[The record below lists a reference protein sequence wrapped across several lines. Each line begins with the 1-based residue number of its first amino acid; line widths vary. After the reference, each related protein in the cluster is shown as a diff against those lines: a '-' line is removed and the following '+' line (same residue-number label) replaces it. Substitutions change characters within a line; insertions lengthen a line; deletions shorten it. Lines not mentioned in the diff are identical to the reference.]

1 MTTSTAN
8 DSSGGAPRARG
19 LRFLAILPVLFM
31 LLGLACLAVLDR
43 SLDKQREQFSQ
54 RISAE
59 RNSIEP
65 LTSIRRDTR
74 KTYVTLLERWLA
86 PPQDRP
92 KLEKGL
98 QEQTTALLRL
108 SQDFLQG
115 TALTPAEHQHRAALA
130 ADITAWIAFIDQILG
145 SAAGREMAPEAREH
159 LDTIDRHSDAI
170 LTVTL
175 DGANQDAAW
184 ESLNQKDDWSHVAIV
199 VLLALLLI
207 YLLVWHL
214 RSLAAR
220 KVAEVHRQQQQQEEQ
235 SQMLERMVRE
245 RTAELV
251 AANHELSQSTS
262 LLRESEKRF
271 QTTFEQAAIGMAIVG
286 PDGKMI
292 QVNRRLC
299 AMVGYTA
306 DELLTLRFQD
316 LTHPD
321 DLPADLVALRA
332 MRSGEMASFSRC
344 KRYVHKDGDIVWI
357 KLAVATVR
365 DEAGHKLDYF
375 VSAFEDITEA
385 KRSEAALQESEE
397 KFRRLFDS
405 AHDAIM
411 TLEPP
416 TWKFTDG
423 NPATLA
429 MFKAK
434 SVADFTLRGPYDL
447 SPEKQ
452 PDGRASGDA
461 AMEGIMAAM
470 REGSAYFEWTH
481 KRIDGE
487 EFPTTVLL
495 TRMEQGGKPF
505 LQATVRDISKQR
517 QLEIDLGHARKLE
530 AVGQLAAGIAHEI
543 NTPAQ
548 FVGDGVHFLR
558 EAFAGYQRL
567 VGQYRRAVEVLET
580 AGAQQALVS
589 EIREIEEDIDLSYL
603 EANVPGSFESC
614 HDGISRITTIVRAM
628 KEFAHPDQR
637 EKGDANLNQALR
649 TTLAVAKNEYKY
661 VADVTTELGDLPPVL
676 CHVGDLNQVFLNLI
690 VNAAHAIGDVVGKSG
705 GKGTIRIT
713 TSQEGDSVRIDI
725 ADTGAGIP
733 EAIRPRIFDP
743 FFTTKEVGQGT
754 GQGLSIARSIVVT
767 KHHGSLTFESEVG
780 KGTTFTIRLPIGDSS
795 NLQGGA

>member
-1 MTTSTAN
+1 
-8 DSSGGAPRARG
+8 
-19 LRFLAILPVLFM
+19 M
-31 LLGLACLAVLDR
+31 LLGLACLAVLDC
-43 SLDKQREQFSQ
+43 SLDKQREQLSQ

-65 LTSIRRDTR
+65 VTSIRRDTR

-86 PPQDRP
+86 PLQDRP

-98 QEQTTALLRL
+98 HEQTAGLLRL
-108 SQDFLQG
+108 SQDFLQA
-115 TALTPAEHQHRAALA
+115 TALTPAEHQHRAVLA

-235 SQMLERMVRE
+235 SQMLDCMVRE

-251 AANHELSQSTS
+251 AANHELSQST
-262 LLRESEKRF
+262 LRLRESERRF
-271 QTTFEQAAIGMAIVG
+271 QSTFEQAAIGMAIVG
-286 PDGKMI
+286 ADGKML

-299 AMVGYTA
+299 EIVGYTE

-316 LTHPD
+316 VTHPD
-321 DLPADLVALRA
+321 DLAADLEPHRAL
-332 MRSGEMASFSRC
+332 RSGELASYSRH
-344 KRYVHKDGDIVWI
+344 KRYVRKDGDIVWI
-357 KLAVATVR
+357 NLAVATVR
-365 DEAGHKLDYF
+365 DESGKKLDYF
-375 VSAFEDITEA
+375 VSAFEDITAA
-385 KRSEAALQESEE
+385 KRAEVALQESEE

-416 TWKFTDG
+416 TWRFTDA

-434 SVADFTLRGPYDL
+434 DVADFTSHGPYDL

-452 PDGRASGDA
+452 PDGRTSGDA
-461 AMEGIMAAM
+461 ARAM
-470 REGSAYFEWTH
+470 IDTAMSEGSAFFEWTH
-481 KRIDGE
+481 KRIDGQ
-487 EFPTTVLL
+487 EFPATVLL
-495 TRMEQGGKPF
+495 TRMERGGQQF
-505 LQATVRDISKQR
+505 LQSTVRDMSKQK
-517 QLEIDLGHARKLE
+517 QLELELGHARKLE

-548 FVGDGVHFLR
+548 YVGDGVHFLK
-558 EAFAGYQRL
+558 EAFEGYQRL
-567 VGQYRRAVEVLET
+567 VSQYRRAVEVLAT
-580 AGAQQALVS
+580 AGGQDALVS
-589 EIREIEEDIDLSYL
+589 EIRAIEEDIDIAYL
-603 EANVPGSFESC
+603 DANVPGSFESC
-614 HDGISRITTIVRAM
+614 QDGISRITTIVRAM
-628 KEFAHPDQR
+628 KEFAHPDQT
-637 EKGDANLNQALR
+637 EMAPADLNQALQ

-661 VADVTTELGDLPPVL
+661 VADVATEFGDLPPVL

-690 VNAAHAIGDVVGKSG
+690 VNAAHAIGDVVGQGG

-713 TSQEGDSVRIDI
+713 ACREGDLARIDI
-725 ADTGAGIP
+725 ADTGSGIP
-733 EAIRPRIFDP
+733 EAIRSRIFDP
-743 FFTTKEVGQGT
+743 FFTTKEVGKGS
-754 GQGLSIARSIVVT
+754 GQGLAIARSIVVT
-767 KHHGSLTFESEVG
+767 KHHGSLTFESELG
-780 KGTTFTIRLPIGDSS
+780 KGTTFTIRLPIAGERDS
-795 NLQGGA
+795 A

>member
-1 MTTSTAN
+1 
-8 DSSGGAPRARG
+8 
-19 LRFLAILPVLFM
+19 M
-31 LLGLACLAVLDR
+31 LLGLACLAVLDC
-43 SLDKQREQFSQ
+43 SLDKQREQLSQ

-65 LTSIRRDTR
+65 VTSIRRDTR

-86 PPQDRP
+86 PLQDRP

-98 QEQTTALLRL
+98 HEQTAGLLRL
-108 SQDFLQG
+108 SQDFLQA
-115 TALTPAEHQHRAALA
+115 TALTPAEHQHRAVLA

-235 SQMLERMVRE
+235 SQMLDCMVRE

-251 AANHELSQSTS
+251 AANHELSQST
-262 LLRESEKRF
+262 LRLRESERRF
-271 QTTFEQAAIGMAIVG
+271 QSTFEQAAIGMAIVG
-286 PDGKMI
+286 ADGKML

-299 AMVGYTA
+299 EIVGYTE

-316 LTHPD
+316 VTHPD
-321 DLPADLVALRA
+321 DLAADLEPHRAL
-332 MRSGEMASFSRC
+332 RSGELASYSRH
-344 KRYVHKDGDIVWI
+344 KRYVRKDGDIVWI
-357 KLAVATVR
+357 NLAVATVR
-365 DEAGHKLDYF
+365 DESGKKLDYF
-375 VSAFEDITEA
+375 VSAFEDITAA
-385 KRSEAALQESEE
+385 KRAEVALQESEE

-416 TWKFTDG
+416 TWRFTDA

-434 SVADFTLRGPYDL
+434 DVADFTSHGPYDL

-452 PDGRASGDA
+452 PDGRTSGDA
-461 AMEGIMAAM
+461 ARAM
-470 REGSAYFEWTH
+470 IDTAMSEGSAFFEWTH
-481 KRIDGE
+481 KRIDGQ
-487 EFPTTVLL
+487 EFPATVLL
-495 TRMEQGGKPF
+495 TRMERGGQQF
-505 LQATVRDISKQR
+505 LQSTVRDMSKQK
-517 QLEIDLGHARKLE
+517 QLELELGHARKLE

-548 FVGDGVHFLR
+548 YVGDGVHFLK
-558 EAFAGYQRL
+558 EAFEGYQRL
-567 VGQYRRAVEVLET
+567 VSQYRRAVEVLAT
-580 AGAQQALVS
+580 AGGQDALVS
-589 EIREIEEDIDLSYL
+589 EIRAIEEDIDIAYL
-603 EANVPGSFESC
+603 DANVPGSFESC
-614 HDGISRITTIVRAM
+614 QDGISRITTIVRAM
-628 KEFAHPDQR
+628 KEFAHPDQT
-637 EKGDANLNQALR
+637 EMAPADLNQALQ

-661 VADVTTELGDLPPVL
+661 VADVATEFGDLPPVL

-690 VNAAHAIGDVVGKSG
+690 VNAAHAIGDVVGQGG

-713 TSQEGDSVRIDI
+713 ACREDDLARIDI
-725 ADTGAGIP
+725 ADTGSGIP

-743 FFTTKEVGQGT
+743 FFTTKEVGKGS
-754 GQGLSIARSIVVT
+754 GQGLAIARSIVVT

-780 KGTTFTIRLPIGDSS
+780 KGTTFTIRLPIAGERDS
-795 NLQGGA
+795 A

>member
-1 MTTSTAN
+1 MTRSVAG
-8 DSSGGAPRARG
+8 DSSEGAPRARG
-19 LRFLAILPVLFM
+19 LRRLAVLPVLFM
-31 LLGLACLAVLDR
+31 LLGLACLAVLDC
-43 SLDKQREQFSQ
+43 SLDKQREQLSQ

-65 LTSIRRDTR
+65 LTSLRRDTR

-92 KLEKGL
+92 KFEKGL
-98 QEQTTALLRL
+98 QEQTAALLRS

-115 TALTPAEHQHRAALA
+115 TALTPAGRQHRAALA

-145 SAAGREMAPEAREH
+145 SAAGQEMAPEAREH
-159 LDTIDRHSDAI
+159 LDTIDRHCSAV
-170 LTVTL
+170 LTVTV

-184 ESLNQKDDWSHVAIV
+184 ESLNQKDNWSHVAIV
-199 VLLALLLI
+199 ALLALLLA
-207 YLLVWHL
+207 YLLVWYL
-214 RSLAAR
+214 RKLAAR
-220 KVAEVHRQQQQQEEQ
+220 KVAEVHRRQQQQEEQ
-235 SQMLERMVRE
+235 GQMLEHMVRE

-251 AANHELSQSTS
+251 AANHELSQSA
-262 LLRESEKRF
+262 LQLHESERRF

-286 PDGKMI
+286 PDGKML

-299 AMVGYTA
+299 EIIGYTA

-316 LTHPD
+316 ITHPD
-321 DLPADLVALRA
+321 DLPADLVAIRA
-332 MRSGEMASFSRC
+332 LRSGEMASHSRC
-344 KRYVHKDGDIVWI
+344 KRYVRKDGDIVWI

-365 DEAGHKLDYF
+365 DESGKKLDYF
-375 VSAFEDITEA
+375 VLAFEDITEA
-385 KRSEAALQESEE
+385 RRAEKALQESEE

-405 AHDAIM
+405 AHDALM

-416 TWKFTDG
+416 FWRFTDG

-434 SVADFTLRGPYDL
+434 SVADFTSHGPDDL

-452 PDGRASGDA
+452 PDGRASGDVA
-461 AMEGIMAAM
+461 PEMIGKAM
-470 REGSAYFEWTH
+470 REGSACFEWMH
-481 KRIDGE
+481 KRIDGQ

-495 TRMEQGGKPF
+495 TRMEQGGRPF
-505 LQATVRDISKQR
+505 LQATVRDISKEK
-517 QLEIDLGHARKLE
+517 QLELELGHAHKLE

-567 VGQYRRAVEVLET
+567 VGQYRRAVEILET
-580 AGAQQALVS
+580 AGAQQALIS
-589 EIREIEEDIDLSYL
+589 EIRETEEEIDLAYL

-614 HDGISRITTIVRAM
+614 QDGINRITTIVRAM
-628 KEFAHPDQR
+628 KDFAHPDQR
-637 EKGDANLNQALR
+637 EKASADLNQALR

-690 VNAAHAIGDVVGKSG
+690 VNAAHAIGDVVGQGG
-705 GKGTIRIT
+705 GKGTIRIKT
-713 TSQEGDSVRIDI
+713 LREGDQVRIDI

-743 FFTTKEVGQGT
+743 FFTTKEVGKGT

-767 KHHGSLTFESEVG
+767 KHRGSLTFESEVG
-780 KGTTFTIRLPIGDSS
+780 KGTTFTIQLPIGGERDS
-795 NLQGGA
+795 A

>member
-1 MTTSTAN
+1 MTTSVAS

-19 LRFLAILPVLFM
+19 LRRLAVLPVLFM
-31 LLGLACLAVLDR
+31 LLGLACLAVLDC
-43 SLDKQREQFSQ
+43 SLDKQREQLSQ

-65 LTSIRRDTR
+65 VTSIRRDTR

-86 PPQDRP
+86 PLQDRP

-98 QEQTTALLRL
+98 HEQTAGLLRL
-108 SQDFLQG
+108 SQDFLQA
-115 TALTPAEHQHRAALA
+115 TALTPAEHQHRAVLA

-235 SQMLERMVRE
+235 SQMLDCMVRE

-251 AANHELSQSTS
+251 AANHELSQST
-262 LLRESEKRF
+262 LRLRESERRF
-271 QTTFEQAAIGMAIVG
+271 QSTFEQAAIGMAIVG
-286 PDGKMI
+286 ADGKML

-299 AMVGYTA
+299 EIVGYTE

-316 LTHPD
+316 VTHPD
-321 DLPADLVALRA
+321 DLAADLEPHRAL
-332 MRSGEMASFSRC
+332 RSGELASYSRH
-344 KRYVHKDGDIVWI
+344 KRYVRKDGDIVWI
-357 KLAVATVR
+357 NLAVATVR
-365 DEAGHKLDYF
+365 DESGKKLDYF
-375 VSAFEDITEA
+375 VSAFEDITAA
-385 KRSEAALQESEE
+385 KRAEVALQESEE

-416 TWKFTDG
+416 TWRFTDA

-434 SVADFTLRGPYDL
+434 DVADFTSHGPYDL

-452 PDGRASGDA
+452 PDGRTSGDA
-461 AMEGIMAAM
+461 ARAM
-470 REGSAYFEWTH
+470 IDTAMSEGSAFFEWTH
-481 KRIDGE
+481 KRIDGQ
-487 EFPTTVLL
+487 EFPATVLL
-495 TRMEQGGKPF
+495 TRMERGGQQF
-505 LQATVRDISKQR
+505 LQSTVRDMSKQK
-517 QLEIDLGHARKLE
+517 QLELELGHARKLE

-548 FVGDGVHFLR
+548 YVGDGVHFLK
-558 EAFAGYQRL
+558 EAFEGYQRL
-567 VGQYRRAVEVLET
+567 VSQYRRAVEVLAT
-580 AGAQQALVS
+580 AGGQDALVS
-589 EIREIEEDIDLSYL
+589 EIRAIEEDIDIAYL
-603 EANVPGSFESC
+603 DANVPGSFESC
-614 HDGISRITTIVRAM
+614 QDGISRITTIVRAM
-628 KEFAHPDQR
+628 KEFAHPDQT
-637 EKGDANLNQALR
+637 EMAPADLNQALQ

-661 VADVTTELGDLPPVL
+661 VADVATEFGDLPSVL

-690 VNAAHAIGDVVGKSG
+690 VNAAHAIGDVVSKGG
-705 GKGTIRIT
+705 GKGAIRIT
-713 TSQEGDSVRIDI
+713 TCREGDLARIDI
-725 ADTGAGIP
+725 ADTGSGIP
-733 EAIRPRIFDP
+733 ETIRSRIFDP
-743 FFTTKEVGQGT
+743 FFTTKEVGKGS
-754 GQGLSIARSIVVT
+754 GQGLAIARSIVVT
-767 KHHGSLTFESEVG
+767 KHHGSLTFESELG
-780 KGTTFTIRLPIGDSS
+780 KGTTFTIRLPIAGERDS
-795 NLQGGA
+795 A

>member
-1 MTTSTAN
+1 VAS

-19 LRFLAILPVLFM
+19 LRRLAVLPVLFM
-31 LLGLACLAVLDR
+31 LLGLACLAVLDC
-43 SLDKQREQFSQ
+43 SLDKQREQLSQ

-65 LTSIRRDTR
+65 VTSIRRDTR

-86 PPQDRP
+86 PLQDRP

-98 QEQTTALLRL
+98 HEQTAGLLRL
-108 SQDFLQG
+108 SQDFLQA
-115 TALTPAEHQHRAALA
+115 TALTPAEHQHRAVLA

-235 SQMLERMVRE
+235 SQMLDCMVRE

-251 AANHELSQSTS
+251 AANHELSQST
-262 LLRESEKRF
+262 LRLRESERRF
-271 QTTFEQAAIGMAIVG
+271 QSTFEQAAIGMAIVG
-286 PDGKMI
+286 ADGKML

-299 AMVGYTA
+299 EIVGYTE

-316 LTHPD
+316 VTHPD
-321 DLPADLVALRA
+321 DLAADLEPHRAL
-332 MRSGEMASFSRC
+332 RSGELASYSRH
-344 KRYVHKDGDIVWI
+344 KRYVRKDGDIVWI
-357 KLAVATVR
+357 NLAVATVR
-365 DEAGHKLDYF
+365 DESGKKLDYF
-375 VSAFEDITEA
+375 VSAFEDITAA
-385 KRSEAALQESEE
+385 KRAEVALQESEE

-416 TWKFTDG
+416 TWRFTDA

-434 SVADFTLRGPYDL
+434 DVADFTSHGPYDL

-452 PDGRASGDA
+452 PDGRTSGDA
-461 AMEGIMAAM
+461 ARAM
-470 REGSAYFEWTH
+470 IDTAMSEGSAFFEWTH
-481 KRIDGE
+481 KRIDGQ
-487 EFPTTVLL
+487 EFPATVLL
-495 TRMEQGGKPF
+495 TRMERGGQQF
-505 LQATVRDISKQR
+505 LQSTVRDMSKQK
-517 QLEIDLGHARKLE
+517 QLELELGHARKLE

-548 FVGDGVHFLR
+548 YVGDGVHFLK
-558 EAFAGYQRL
+558 EAFEGYQRL
-567 VGQYRRAVEVLET
+567 VSQYRRAVEVLAT
-580 AGAQQALVS
+580 AGGQDALVS
-589 EIREIEEDIDLSYL
+589 EIRAIEEDIDIAYL
-603 EANVPGSFESC
+603 DANVPGSFESC
-614 HDGISRITTIVRAM
+614 QDGISRITTIVRAM
-628 KEFAHPDQR
+628 KEFAHPDQT
-637 EKGDANLNQALR
+637 EMAPADLNQALQ

-661 VADVTTELGDLPPVL
+661 VADVATEFGDLPPVL

-690 VNAAHAIGDVVGKSG
+690 VNAAHAIGDVVGQGG

-713 TSQEGDSVRIDI
+713 ACREGDLARIDI
-725 ADTGAGIP
+725 ADTGSGIP
-733 EAIRPRIFDP
+733 EAIRSRIFDP
-743 FFTTKEVGQGT
+743 FFTTKEVGKGS
-754 GQGLSIARSIVVT
+754 GQGLAIARSIVVT
-767 KHHGSLTFESEVG
+767 KHHGSLTFESELG
-780 KGTTFTIRLPIGDSS
+780 KGTTFTIRLPIAGERDS
-795 NLQGGA
+795 A

>member
-1 MTTSTAN
+1 LQ
-8 DSSGGAPRARG
+8 R
-19 LRFLAILPVLFM
+19 LAVLPVLFM
-31 LLGLACLAVLDR
+31 LLGLACLAVLDC
-43 SLDKQREQFSQ
+43 SLDKQREQLSQ

-65 LTSIRRDTR
+65 VTSIRRDTR

-86 PPQDRP
+86 PLQDRP

-98 QEQTTALLRL
+98 HEQTAGLLRL
-108 SQDFLQG
+108 SQDFLQA
-115 TALTPAEHQHRAALA
+115 TALTPAEHQHRAVLA

-235 SQMLERMVRE
+235 SQMLDCMVRE

-251 AANHELSQSTS
+251 AANHELSQST
-262 LLRESEKRF
+262 LRLRESERRF
-271 QTTFEQAAIGMAIVG
+271 QSTFEQAAIGMAIVG
-286 PDGKMI
+286 ADGKML

-299 AMVGYTA
+299 EIVGYTE

-316 LTHPD
+316 VTHPD
-321 DLPADLVALRA
+321 DLAADLEPHRAL
-332 MRSGEMASFSRC
+332 RSGELASYSRH
-344 KRYVHKDGDIVWI
+344 KRYVRKDGDIVWI
-357 KLAVATVR
+357 NLAVATVR
-365 DEAGHKLDYF
+365 DESGKKLDYF
-375 VSAFEDITEA
+375 VSAFEDITAA
-385 KRSEAALQESEE
+385 KRAEVALQESEE

-416 TWKFTDG
+416 TWRFTDA

-434 SVADFTLRGPYDL
+434 DVADFTSHGPYDL

-452 PDGRASGDA
+452 PDGRTSGDA
-461 AMEGIMAAM
+461 ARAM
-470 REGSAYFEWTH
+470 IDTAMSEGSAFFEWTH
-481 KRIDGE
+481 KRIDGQ
-487 EFPTTVLL
+487 EFPATVLL
-495 TRMEQGGKPF
+495 TRMERGGQQF
-505 LQATVRDISKQR
+505 LQSTVRDMSKQK
-517 QLEIDLGHARKLE
+517 QLELELGHARKLE

-548 FVGDGVHFLR
+548 YVGDGVHFLK
-558 EAFAGYQRL
+558 EAFEGYQRL
-567 VGQYRRAVEVLET
+567 VSQYRRAVEVLAT
-580 AGAQQALVS
+580 AGGQDALVS
-589 EIREIEEDIDLSYL
+589 EIRAIEEDIDIAYL
-603 EANVPGSFESC
+603 DANVPGSFESC
-614 HDGISRITTIVRAM
+614 QDGISRITTIVRAM
-628 KEFAHPDQR
+628 KEFAHPDQT
-637 EKGDANLNQALR
+637 EMAPADLNQALQ

-661 VADVTTELGDLPPVL
+661 VADVATEFGDLPPVL

-690 VNAAHAIGDVVGKSG
+690 VNAAHAIGDVVGQGG

-713 TSQEGDSVRIDI
+713 ACREDDLARIDI
-725 ADTGAGIP
+725 ADTGSGIP

-743 FFTTKEVGQGT
+743 FFTTKEVGKGS
-754 GQGLSIARSIVVT
+754 GQGLAIARSIVVT

-780 KGTTFTIRLPIGDSS
+780 KGTTFTIRLPIAGERDS
-795 NLQGGA
+795 A

>member
-1 MTTSTAN
+1 
-8 DSSGGAPRARG
+8 
-19 LRFLAILPVLFM
+19 M
-31 LLGLACLAVLDR
+31 LLGLAYLAVLDR
-43 SLDKQREQFSQ
+43 SLDKQREQLSQ

-65 LTSIRRDTR
+65 VTSIRRDTR
-74 KTYVTLLERWLA
+74 RTYVTLLERWLA

-98 QEQTTALLRL
+98 QEQTAALLRL

-115 TALTPAEHQHRAALA
+115 TALTPAEHQHRAALE
-130 ADITAWIAFIDQILG
+130 ADITAWIAFIDRILG
-145 SAAGREMAPEAREH
+145 SAAGQEMTREAREH
-159 LDTIDRHSDAI
+159 LDTIDRHCSAI
-170 LTVTL
+170 LAVTL

-184 ESLNQKDDWSHVAIV
+184 ESLNQKDNWSHVAIV
-199 VLLALLLI
+199 VLLALLLA
-207 YLLVWHL
+207 YLLVWYL
-214 RSLAAR
+214 RELAAR
-220 KVAEVHRQQQQQEEQ
+220 KVAQVHRQQQQQEEQ
-235 SQMLERMVRE
+235 SQMLECMVRE

-262 LLRESEKRF
+262 LLRESERRF

-321 DLPADLVALRA
+321 DLAADLGPHRAL
-332 MRSGEMASFSRC
+332 RSGELASYSRR
-344 KRYVHKDGDIVWI
+344 KRYIRKNGDIVWI

-405 AHDAIM
+405 AHDALM

-416 TWKFTDG
+416 TWRFTDG
-423 NPATLA
+423 NPAALA

-434 SVADFTLRGPYDL
+434 SVAEFTSRGPYDL

-452 PDGRASGDA
+452 PDGHASGDGA
-461 AMEGIMAAM
+461 LEMIGTAM

-481 KRIDGE
+481 KRIDGQ
-487 EFPTTVLL
+487 EFPTTVLM

-505 LQATVRDISKQR
+505 LHATVRDISKEK
-517 QLEIDLGHARKLE
+517 QLELELGHAHKLE

-558 EAFAGYQRL
+558 EAFEGYQRL
-567 VGQYRRAVEVLET
+567 VGHYRHAVEALAT
-580 AGAQQALVS
+580 AGGQQALVS
-589 EIREIEEDIDLSYL
+589 EIRAMEEDIDLTYL

-614 HDGISRITTIVRAM
+614 QDGISRITTIVRAM

-637 EKGDANLNQALR
+637 EKASADLNQALS

-661 VADVTTELGDLPPVL
+661 VADVATELGDLPPVL

-690 VNAAHAIGDVVGKSG
+690 VNAAHAIGDVVGQGG
-705 GKGTIRIT
+705 GKGTIRIK
-713 TSQEGDSVRIDI
+713 TSQEGDLVRIDI

-743 FFTTKEVGQGT
+743 FFTTKEVGKGT
-754 GQGLSIARSIVVT
+754 GQGLSIARSIVMT
-767 KHHGSLTFESEVG
+767 KHNGSLTFESEVG

-795 NLQGGA
+795 NLQSGA

>member
-1 MTTSTAN
+1 
-8 DSSGGAPRARG
+8 
-19 LRFLAILPVLFM
+19 LPVL
-31 LLGLACLAVLDR
+31 LGLGIVGLAVPDR
-43 SLDKQREQFSQ
+43 SFDNQREQLS
-54 RISAE
+54 RRLLVE
-59 RNSIEP
+59 RNNIEP
-65 LTSIRRDTR
+65 LTSIRRDAR
-74 KTYVTLLERWLA
+74 KTYVALLEGWLA
-86 PPQDRP
+86 PSQQWP
-92 KLEKGL
+92 KLANGL
-98 QEQTTALLRL
+98 QSETAALLL
-108 SQDFLQG
+108 SARDFLQG
-115 TALTPAEHQHRAALA
+115 IALTTAEHRQRAALA
-130 ADITAWIAFIDQILG
+130 TDLAAWSAFIG
-145 SAAGREMAPEAREH
+145 RVVESAAGPEMGQQAREH
-159 LDTIDRHSDAI
+159 LAKIDRDCTAI
-170 LTVTL
+170 LT
-175 DGANQDAAW
+175 ANIDDASQDDAAR
-184 ESLNQKDDWSHVAIV
+184 EALNRKDGRGHVAIV
-199 VLLALLLI
+199 VLLALLLV
-207 YLLVWHL
+207 YLLVWYL
-214 RSLAAR
+214 RNLTTKMVTQA
-220 KVAEVHRQQQQQEEQ
+220 HRRQQEEQ
-235 SQMLERMVRE
+235 SRILERMVRE

-262 LLRESEKRF
+262 LLRESERRF

-286 PDGKMI
+286 PDGKLI

-306 DELLTLRFQD
+306 DELLTLRFHD

-321 DLPADLVALRA
+321 DLAADLVSLRA
-332 MRSGEMASFSRC
+332 MRSGEMTSYSRC
-344 KRYVHKDGDIVWI
+344 KRYVRKDGDIVWI

-405 AHDAIM
+405 AHDALM

-416 TWKFTDG
+416 TWRFTDG
-423 NPATLA
+423 NPAALA

-434 SVADFTLRGPYDL
+434 SVAEFTSRGPYDL

-452 PDGRASGDA
+452 PDGHASGDGA
-461 AMEGIMAAM
+461 LEMIGTAM

-481 KRIDGE
+481 KRIDGQ
-487 EFPTTVLL
+487 EFPTTVLM

-505 LQATVRDISKQR
+505 LHATVRDISKEK
-517 QLEIDLGHARKLE
+517 QLELELGHAHKLE

-558 EAFAGYQRL
+558 EAFEGYQRL
-567 VGQYRRAVEVLET
+567 VGHYRHAVEALAT
-580 AGAQQALVS
+580 AGGQQALVS
-589 EIREIEEDIDLSYL
+589 EIRAMEEDIDLTYL

-614 HDGISRITTIVRAM
+614 QDGISRITTIVRAM

-637 EKGDANLNQALR
+637 EKASADLNQALS

-661 VADVTTELGDLPPVL
+661 VADVATELGDLPPVL

-690 VNAAHAIGDVVGKSG
+690 VNAAHAIGDVVGQGG
-705 GKGTIRIT
+705 GKGTIRIK
-713 TSQEGDSVRIDI
+713 TSQEGDLVRIDI

-743 FFTTKEVGQGT
+743 FFTTKEVGKGT
-754 GQGLSIARSIVVT
+754 GQGLSIARSIVMT
-767 KHHGSLTFESEVG
+767 KHNGSLTFESEVG

-795 NLQGGA
+795 NLQSGA

>member
-145 SAAGREMAPEAREH
+145 SAAGQEMAREAREH
-159 LDTIDRHSDAI
+159 LDTIDRHCNAV

-184 ESLNQKDDWSHVAIV
+184 ESLNQKDNWSHVALV
-199 VLLALLLI
+199 ALLGLLLA
-207 YLLVWHL
+207 YLLVWYL
-214 RSLAAR
+214 RELAAR

-235 SQMLERMVRE
+235 SQMLECMVRE

-262 LLRESEKRF
+262 LLRESERRF

-321 DLPADLVALRA
+321 DLAADLVAVRA
-332 MRSGEMASFSRC
+332 MRSGEMASYSRC
-344 KRYVHKDGDIVWI
+344 KRYIRKDGDILWI

-405 AHDAIM
+405 AHDALM
-411 TLEPP
+411 TLGPP
-416 TWKFTDG
+416 TWRFTDG

-429 MFKAK
+429 MFQAK

-461 AMEGIMAAM
+461 ALEMIGTAM

-481 KRIDGE
+481 KRIDGQ

-505 LQATVRDISKQR
+505 LQATVRDISKEK
-517 QLEIDLGHARKLE
+517 QLELELGHAHKLE

-548 FVGDGVHFLR
+548 FVGDGVHFLK
-558 EAFAGYQRL
+558 EAFESYQRL
-567 VGQYRRAVEVLET
+567 AAPYGRAVQVLAT
-580 AGAQQALVS
+580 AGGHEALLS
-589 EIREIEEDIDLSYL
+589 DIRKIEEDIDLAYL

-614 HDGISRITTIVRAM
+614 QDGINRITTIVRAM

-637 EKGDANLNQALR
+637 EKSSADLNQALQ

-725 ADTGAGIP
+725 SDTGAGIP

-743 FFTTKEVGQGT
+743 FFTTKEVGKGT

>member
-1 MTTSTAN
+1 MTTSVAS

-19 LRFLAILPVLFM
+19 LRRLAVLPVLFM
-31 LLGLACLAVLDR
+31 LLGLACLAVLDC
-43 SLDKQREQFSQ
+43 SLDKQREQLSQ

-65 LTSIRRDTR
+65 VTSIRRDTR

-86 PPQDRP
+86 PLQDRP

-98 QEQTTALLRL
+98 HEQTAGLLRL
-108 SQDFLQG
+108 SQDFLQA
-115 TALTPAEHQHRAALA
+115 TALTPAEHQHRAVLA

-235 SQMLERMVRE
+235 SQMLDCMVRE

-251 AANHELSQSTS
+251 AANHELSQST
-262 LLRESEKRF
+262 LRLRESERRF
-271 QTTFEQAAIGMAIVG
+271 QSTFEQAAIGMAIVG
-286 PDGKMI
+286 ADGKML

-299 AMVGYTA
+299 EIVGYTE

-316 LTHPD
+316 VTHPD
-321 DLPADLVALRA
+321 DLAADLEPHRAL
-332 MRSGEMASFSRC
+332 RSGELASYSRH
-344 KRYVHKDGDIVWI
+344 KRYVRKDGDIVWI
-357 KLAVATVR
+357 NLAVATVR
-365 DEAGHKLDYF
+365 DESGKKLDYF
-375 VSAFEDITEA
+375 VSAFEDITAA
-385 KRSEAALQESEE
+385 KRAEVALQESEE

-416 TWKFTDG
+416 TWRFTDA

-434 SVADFTLRGPYDL
+434 DVADFTSHGPYDL

-452 PDGRASGDA
+452 PDGRTSGDA
-461 AMEGIMAAM
+461 ARAM
-470 REGSAYFEWTH
+470 IDTAMSEGSAFFEWTH
-481 KRIDGE
+481 KRIDGQ
-487 EFPTTVLL
+487 EFPATVLL
-495 TRMEQGGKPF
+495 TRMERGGQQF
-505 LQATVRDISKQR
+505 LQSTVRDMSKQK
-517 QLEIDLGHARKLE
+517 QLELELGHARKLE

-548 FVGDGVHFLR
+548 YVGDGVHFLK
-558 EAFAGYQRL
+558 EAFEGYQRL
-567 VGQYRRAVEVLET
+567 VSQYRRAVEVLAT
-580 AGAQQALVS
+580 AGGQDALVS
-589 EIREIEEDIDLSYL
+589 EIRAIEEDIDIAYL
-603 EANVPGSFESC
+603 DANVPGSFESC
-614 HDGISRITTIVRAM
+614 QDGISRITTIVRAM
-628 KEFAHPDQR
+628 KEFAHPDQT
-637 EKGDANLNQALR
+637 EMAPADLNQALQ

-661 VADVTTELGDLPPVL
+661 VADVATEFGDLPPVL

-690 VNAAHAIGDVVGKSG
+690 VNAAHAIGDVVGQGG

-713 TSQEGDSVRIDI
+713 ACREGDLARIDI
-725 ADTGAGIP
+725 ADTGSGIP
-733 EAIRPRIFDP
+733 EAIRSRIFDP
-743 FFTTKEVGQGT
+743 FFTTKEVGKGS
-754 GQGLSIARSIVVT
+754 GQGLAIARSIVVT
-767 KHHGSLTFESEVG
+767 KHHGSLTFESELG
-780 KGTTFTIRLPIGDSS
+780 KGTTFTIRLPIAGERDS
-795 NLQGGA
+795 A

>member
-1 MTTSTAN
+1 MTTSVAS

-19 LRFLAILPVLFM
+19 LRRLAVLPVLFM
-31 LLGLACLAVLDR
+31 LLGLACLAVLDC
-43 SLDKQREQFSQ
+43 SLDKQREQLSQ

-65 LTSIRRDTR
+65 VTSIRRDTR

-86 PPQDRP
+86 PLQDRP

-98 QEQTTALLRL
+98 HEQTAGLLRL
-108 SQDFLQG
+108 SQDFLQA
-115 TALTPAEHQHRAALA
+115 TALTPAEHQHRAVLA

-235 SQMLERMVRE
+235 SQMLDCMVRE

-251 AANHELSQSTS
+251 AANHELSQST
-262 LLRESEKRF
+262 LRLRESERRF
-271 QTTFEQAAIGMAIVG
+271 QSTFEQAAIGMAIVG
-286 PDGKMI
+286 ADGKML

-299 AMVGYTA
+299 EIVGYTE

-316 LTHPD
+316 VTHPD
-321 DLPADLVALRA
+321 DLAADLEPHRAL
-332 MRSGEMASFSRC
+332 RSGELASYSRH
-344 KRYVHKDGDIVWI
+344 KRYVRKDGDIVWI
-357 KLAVATVR
+357 NLAVATVR
-365 DEAGHKLDYF
+365 DESGKKLDYF
-375 VSAFEDITEA
+375 VSAFEDITAA
-385 KRSEAALQESEE
+385 KRAEVALQESEE

-416 TWKFTDG
+416 TWRFTDA

-434 SVADFTLRGPYDL
+434 DVADFTSHGPYDL

-452 PDGRASGDA
+452 PDGRTSGDA
-461 AMEGIMAAM
+461 ARAM
-470 REGSAYFEWTH
+470 IDTAMSEGSAFFEWTH
-481 KRIDGE
+481 KRIDGQ
-487 EFPTTVLL
+487 EFPATVLL
-495 TRMEQGGKPF
+495 TRMERGGQQF
-505 LQATVRDISKQR
+505 LQSTVRDMSKQK
-517 QLEIDLGHARKLE
+517 QLELELGHARKLE

-548 FVGDGVHFLR
+548 YVGDGVHFLK
-558 EAFAGYQRL
+558 EAFEGYQRL
-567 VGQYRRAVEVLET
+567 VSQYRRAVEVLAT
-580 AGAQQALVS
+580 AGGQDALVS
-589 EIREIEEDIDLSYL
+589 EIRAIEEDIDIAYL
-603 EANVPGSFESC
+603 DANVPGSFESC
-614 HDGISRITTIVRAM
+614 QDGISRITTIVRAM
-628 KEFAHPDQR
+628 KEFAHPDQT
-637 EKGDANLNQALR
+637 EMAPADLNQALQ

-661 VADVTTELGDLPPVL
+661 VADVATEFGDLPPVL

-690 VNAAHAIGDVVGKSG
+690 VNAAHAIGDVVGQGG

-713 TSQEGDSVRIDI
+713 ACREDDLARIDI
-725 ADTGAGIP
+725 ADTGSGIP

-743 FFTTKEVGQGT
+743 FFTTKEVGKGS
-754 GQGLSIARSIVVT
+754 GQGLAIARSIVVT

-780 KGTTFTIRLPIGDSS
+780 KGTTFTIRLPIAGERDS
-795 NLQGGA
+795 A

>member
-1 MTTSTAN
+1 
-8 DSSGGAPRARG
+8 
-19 LRFLAILPVLFM
+19 M
-31 LLGLACLAVLDR
+31 LLGLACLAVLDC
-43 SLDKQREQFSQ
+43 SLDKQREQLSQ

-65 LTSIRRDTR
+65 VTSIRRDTR

-86 PPQDRP
+86 PLQDRP

-98 QEQTTALLRL
+98 HEQTAGLLRL
-108 SQDFLQG
+108 SQDFLQA
-115 TALTPAEHQHRAALA
+115 TALTPAEHQHRAVLA

-235 SQMLERMVRE
+235 SRMLDCMVRE

-251 AANHELSQSTS
+251 AANHELSQST
-262 LLRESEKRF
+262 LRLRESERRF
-271 QTTFEQAAIGMAIVG
+271 QSTFEQAAIGMAIVG
-286 PDGKMI
+286 ADGKML

-299 AMVGYTA
+299 EIVGYTE

-316 LTHPD
+316 VTHPD
-321 DLPADLVALRA
+321 DLAADLEPHRAL
-332 MRSGEMASFSRC
+332 RSGELASYSRH
-344 KRYVHKDGDIVWI
+344 KRYVRKDGDIVWI
-357 KLAVATVR
+357 NLAVATVR
-365 DEAGHKLDYF
+365 DESGKKLDYF
-375 VSAFEDITEA
+375 VSAFEDITAA
-385 KRSEAALQESEE
+385 KRAEVALQESEE

-416 TWKFTDG
+416 TWRFTDA

-434 SVADFTLRGPYDL
+434 DVADFTSHGPYDL

-452 PDGRASGDA
+452 PDGRTSGDA
-461 AMEGIMAAM
+461 ARAM
-470 REGSAYFEWTH
+470 IDTAMSEGSAFFEWTH
-481 KRIDGE
+481 KRIDGQ
-487 EFPTTVLL
+487 EFPATVLL
-495 TRMEQGGKPF
+495 TRMERGGQQF
-505 LQATVRDISKQR
+505 LQSTVRDMSKQK
-517 QLEIDLGHARKLE
+517 QLELELGHARKLE

-548 FVGDGVHFLR
+548 YVGDGVHFLK
-558 EAFAGYQRL
+558 EAFEGYQRL
-567 VGQYRRAVEVLET
+567 VSQYRRAVEVLAT
-580 AGAQQALVS
+580 AGGQDALVS
-589 EIREIEEDIDLSYL
+589 EIRAIEEDIDIAYL
-603 EANVPGSFESC
+603 DANVPGSFESC
-614 HDGISRITTIVRAM
+614 QDGISRITTIVRAM
-628 KEFAHPDQR
+628 KEFAHPDQT
-637 EKGDANLNQALR
+637 EMAPADLNQALQ

-661 VADVTTELGDLPPVL
+661 VADVATEFGDLPPVL

-690 VNAAHAIGDVVGKSG
+690 VNAAHAIGDVVGQGG

-713 TSQEGDSVRIDI
+713 ACREGDLARIDI
-725 ADTGAGIP
+725 ADTGSGIP
-733 EAIRPRIFDP
+733 EAIRSRIFDP
-743 FFTTKEVGQGT
+743 FFTTKEVGKGS
-754 GQGLSIARSIVVT
+754 GQGLAIARSIVVT
-767 KHHGSLTFESEVG
+767 KHHGSLTFESELG
-780 KGTTFTIRLPIGDSS
+780 KGTTFTIRLPIAGERDS
-795 NLQGGA
+795 A

>member
-1 MTTSTAN
+1 MTTSVAS

-19 LRFLAILPVLFM
+19 LRRLAVLPVLFM
-31 LLGLACLAVLDR
+31 LLGLACLAVLDC
-43 SLDKQREQFSQ
+43 SLDKQREQLSQ

-65 LTSIRRDTR
+65 VTSIRRDTR

-86 PPQDRP
+86 PLQDRP

-98 QEQTTALLRL
+98 HEQTAGLLRL
-108 SQDFLQG
+108 SQDFLQA
-115 TALTPAEHQHRAALA
+115 TALTPAEHQHRAVLA

-235 SQMLERMVRE
+235 SQMLDCMVRE

-251 AANHELSQSTS
+251 AANHELSQST
-262 LLRESEKRF
+262 LRLRESERRF
-271 QTTFEQAAIGMAIVG
+271 QSTFEQAAIGMAIVG
-286 PDGKMI
+286 ADGKML

-299 AMVGYTA
+299 EIVGYTE

-316 LTHPD
+316 VTHPD
-321 DLPADLVALRA
+321 DLAADLEPHRAL
-332 MRSGEMASFSRC
+332 RSGELASYSRH
-344 KRYVHKDGDIVWI
+344 KRYVRKDGDIVWI
-357 KLAVATVR
+357 NLAVATVR
-365 DEAGHKLDYF
+365 DESGKKLDYF
-375 VSAFEDITEA
+375 VSAFEDITAA
-385 KRSEAALQESEE
+385 KRAEVALQESEE

-416 TWKFTDG
+416 TWRFTDA

-434 SVADFTLRGPYDL
+434 DVADFTSHGPYDL

-452 PDGRASGDA
+452 PDGRTSGDA
-461 AMEGIMAAM
+461 ARAM
-470 REGSAYFEWTH
+470 IDTAMSEGSAFFEWTH
-481 KRIDGE
+481 KRIDGQ
-487 EFPTTVLL
+487 EFPATVLL
-495 TRMEQGGKPF
+495 TRMERGGQQF
-505 LQATVRDISKQR
+505 LQSTVRDMSKQK
-517 QLEIDLGHARKLE
+517 QLELELGHARKLE

-548 FVGDGVHFLR
+548 YVGDGVHFLK
-558 EAFAGYQRL
+558 EAFEGYQRL
-567 VGQYRRAVEVLET
+567 VSQYRRAVEVLAT
-580 AGAQQALVS
+580 AGGQDALVS
-589 EIREIEEDIDLSYL
+589 EIRAIEEDIDIAYL
-603 EANVPGSFESC
+603 DANVPGSFESC
-614 HDGISRITTIVRAM
+614 QDGISRITTIVRAM
-628 KEFAHPDQR
+628 KEFAHPDQT
-637 EKGDANLNQALR
+637 EMAPADLNQALQ

-661 VADVTTELGDLPPVL
+661 VADVATEFGDLPPVL

-690 VNAAHAIGDVVGKSG
+690 VNAAHAIGDVVGQGG

-713 TSQEGDSVRIDI
+713 TCREGDLARIDI
-725 ADTGAGIP
+725 ADTGSGIP
-733 EAIRPRIFDP
+733 ETIRSRIFDP
-743 FFTTKEVGQGT
+743 FFTTKEVGKGS
-754 GQGLSIARSIVVT
+754 GQGLAIARSIVVT
-767 KHHGSLTFESEVG
+767 KHHGSLTFESELG
-780 KGTTFTIRLPIGDSS
+780 KGTTFTIRLPIAGERDS
-795 NLQGGA
+795 A

>member
-1 MTTSTAN
+1 MTTSVAS

-19 LRFLAILPVLFM
+19 LQRLAVLPVLFM
-31 LLGLACLAVLDR
+31 LLGLACLAVLDC
-43 SLDKQREQFSQ
+43 SLDKQREQLSQ

-59 RNSIEP
+59 RSSIEP
-65 LTSIRRDTR
+65 VTSIRRDTR
-74 KTYVTLLERWLA
+74 RTYVTLLERWLA
-86 PPQDRP
+86 PLQDRA

-98 QEQTTALLRL
+98 HEQTAGLLRL
-108 SQDFLQG
+108 SQDFLQA
-115 TALTPAEHQHRAALA
+115 TALTPAEHQHRAVLA

-235 SQMLERMVRE
+235 SQMLDCMVRE

-251 AANHELSQSTS
+251 AANHELSQST
-262 LLRESEKRF
+262 LRLRESERRF
-271 QTTFEQAAIGMAIVG
+271 QSTFEQAAIGMAIVG
-286 PDGKMI
+286 ADGKML

-299 AMVGYTA
+299 EIVGYTE

-316 LTHPD
+316 VTHPD
-321 DLPADLVALRA
+321 DLAADLEPHRAL
-332 MRSGEMASFSRC
+332 RSGELASYSRH
-344 KRYVHKDGDIVWI
+344 KRYVRKDGDIVWI
-357 KLAVATVR
+357 NLAVATVR
-365 DEAGHKLDYF
+365 DESGKKLDYF
-375 VSAFEDITEA
+375 VSAFEDITAA
-385 KRSEAALQESEE
+385 KRAEVALQESEE

-416 TWKFTDG
+416 TWRFTDA

-434 SVADFTLRGPYDL
+434 DVADFTSHGPYDL

-452 PDGRASGDA
+452 PDGRTSGDA
-461 AMEGIMAAM
+461 ARAM
-470 REGSAYFEWTH
+470 IDTAMSEGSAFFEWTH
-481 KRIDGE
+481 KRIDGQ
-487 EFPTTVLL
+487 EFPATVLL
-495 TRMEQGGKPF
+495 TRMERGGQQF
-505 LQATVRDISKQR
+505 LQSTVRDMSKQK
-517 QLEIDLGHARKLE
+517 QLELELGHARKLE

-548 FVGDGVHFLR
+548 YVGDGVHFLK
-558 EAFAGYQRL
+558 EAFEGYQRL
-567 VGQYRRAVEVLET
+567 VSQYRRAVEVLAT
-580 AGAQQALVS
+580 AGGQDALVS
-589 EIREIEEDIDLSYL
+589 EIRAIEEDIDIAYL
-603 EANVPGSFESC
+603 DANVPGSFESC
-614 HDGISRITTIVRAM
+614 QDGISRITTIVRAM
-628 KEFAHPDQR
+628 KEFAHPDQT
-637 EKGDANLNQALR
+637 EMAPADLNQALQ

-661 VADVTTELGDLPPVL
+661 VADVATEFGDLPPVL

-690 VNAAHAIGDVVGKSG
+690 VNAAHAIGDVVGQGG

-713 TSQEGDSVRIDI
+713 ACREDDLARIDI
-725 ADTGAGIP
+725 ADTGSGIP

-743 FFTTKEVGQGT
+743 FFTTKEVGKGS
-754 GQGLSIARSIVVT
+754 GQGLAIARSIVVT

-780 KGTTFTIRLPIGDSS
+780 KGTTFTIRLPIAGERDS
-795 NLQGGA
+795 A